1 MYNNSD
7 IRKLKEYMYMI
18 WQKDPKLD
26 TFTFYMTSIKSDV
39 ALCILT
45 GTNVFKIRCNI
56 YLGEDLYQIFSSGL
70 FGWWDSMNFH
80 LPFME
85 FFLWLE
91 EFTMNIHYF
100 GDKF

>member
-1 MYNNSD
+1 
-7 IRKLKEYMYMI
+7 MI

-45 GTNVFKIRCNI
+45 GTNVFKIGCNI

-70 FGWWDSMNFH
+70 FGW
-80 LPFME
+80 
-85 FFLWLE
+85 
-91 EFTMNIHYF
+91 
-100 GDKF
+100 